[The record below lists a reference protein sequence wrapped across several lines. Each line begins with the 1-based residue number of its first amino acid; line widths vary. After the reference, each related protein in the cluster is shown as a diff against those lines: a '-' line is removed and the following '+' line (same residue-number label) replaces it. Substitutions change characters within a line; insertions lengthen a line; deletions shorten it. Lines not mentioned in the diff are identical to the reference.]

1 MVGQRQRGTKHGHH
15 GVADIFV
22 QSSALRLDDIGAGA
36 QVFIHQHHEL
46 GGRKLTDAQILGFCS
61 FLLVAGSGTT
71 TIMLSNLVNRLL
83 SAPGLLETV
92 STGVPT
98 ALATGTLGFATR
110 TDLGK
115 RISAATGGAIDVAD
129 LAFVAACA
137 QRLTGAEPDL
147 LRGAN
152 DEVIHGMMAVY
163 AFHGGQYLGDAVG
176 GYEARHRPAADAA
189 ARAGGGGDGQLTEQ
203 AQVSVSVKTR
213 S

>member
-1 MVGQRQRGTKHGHH
+1 LSSGGSGPGAGSAEVVAPGRGVGQTELQLVPRG
-15 GVADIFV
+15 AP
-22 QSSALRLDDIGAGA
+22 A
-36 QVFIHQHHEL
+36 
-46 GGRKLTDAQILGFCS
+46 
-61 FLLVAGSGTT
+61 
-71 TIMLSNLVNRLL
+71 
-83 SAPGLLETV
+83 APGLLETV

-129 LAFVAACA
+129 LAFFAACA

-152 DEVIHGMMAVY
+152 DEVIHGMMSVY

-176 GYEARHRPAADAA
+176 GYEARHRPADAA
-189 ARAGGGGDGQLTEQ
+189 TAGDLKEQ